1 MSAAVE
7 DIPTAE
13 MGGPRLGSPAIVLE
27 NITRDFDGTRAVDA
41 LNLSIPRGEVFGFL
55 GPNGAGKT
63 TTLKMLAG
71 LISPTSGRAIVAGEQ
86 VLPGAVS
93 LSIGRK
99 VGFLAEEPRFYPWM
113 RAREFLVFIGRIFG
127 LETRAAAERADI
139 LLQAMGL
146 AERGEDKIRGYSRG
160 MRQRLGIAHALM
172 GDPEVLLL
180 DEPASALDPIGRKE
194 ILELISS
201 LRGKTTI
208 VMSSHVLEDV
218 QRVCTWVGVI
228 RQGRLLVES
237 PLRDLLKKYARPAYR
252 LELSSA
258 EERRAVAQ
266 ALAPEPWLV
275 ECVEEG
281 AALRLLV
288 DDHIAA
294 QVRVPAI
301 LAGLAAHLT
310 SFEMETP
317 SLEDVFIRLV
327 TEGDHADDAA
337 VGPARPGVV
346 RSEDAGLETTQPGG
360 ARTDG
365 AAVETARLGVAPSH
379 DAGDERGGAR

>member
-1 MSAAVE
+1 MGTKRVIAAADGTLAAEGTPPAVTDRSSAEA
-7 DIPTAE
+7 
-13 MGGPRLGSPAIVLE
+13 PAIVLE
-27 NITRDFDGTRAVDA
+27 ELTRDFDGTRAVDSLS
-41 LNLSIPRGEVFGFL
+41 LNIPHGEVFGFL

-63 TTLKMLAG
+63 TTLKILAG
-71 LISPTSGRAIVAGEQ
+71 LISPTSGKATVAGEQ

-93 LSIGRK
+93 LAVGRK
-99 VGFLAEEPRFYPWM
+99 VGFLAEEPHFYPWM
-113 RAREFLVFIGRIFG
+113 RGREFLVFIGRIFG
-127 LETRAAAERADI
+127 LEAAAAAERADE

-194 ILELISS
+194 ILELIGS
-201 LRGKTTI
+201 LRGRTTI

-228 RQGRLLVES
+228 SQGRLLVES
-237 PLRDLLKKYARPAYR
+237 PLKDLLQRYARPAYR
-252 LELSSA
+252 LEVSGA
-258 EERRAVAQ
+258 EERRSVAK
-266 ALAPEPWLV
+266 ALASEAWLV
-275 ECVEEG
+275 ECIEEG

-288 DDHIAA
+288 DDHVAA

-301 LAGLAAHLT
+301 LTGLSAHLIA
-310 SFEMETP
+310 FEMETP

-327 TEGDHADDAA
+327 TEGA
-337 VGPARPGVV
+337 VARGAVTEGAV
-346 RSEDAGLETTQPGG
+346 AGG
-360 ARTDG
+360 AR
-365 AAVETARLGVAPSH
+365 
-379 DAGDERGGAR
+379 DAGDGRGAGLPDQGTTR

>member
-1 MSAAVE
+1 MSAAAGEV
-7 DIPTAE
+7 PPVGAGPPHAE
-13 MGGPRLGSPAIVLE
+13 PPAIVLE
-27 NITRDFDGTRAVDA
+27 GITRDFGGTRAVDS
-41 LNLSIPRGEVFGFL
+41 LDLSIPRGEVFGFL

-71 LISPTSGRAIVAGEQ
+71 LIAPTSGRATVAGEQ

-93 LSIGRK
+93 LSVGRK
-99 VGFLAEEPRFYPWM
+99 VGFLAEEPHFYPWM

-127 LETRAAAERADI
+127 LEKSAATDRADG
-139 LLQAMGL
+139 LLQSMGL
-146 AERGEDKIRGYSRG
+146 ADRGDDRIRGYSRG

-194 ILELISS
+194 ILELIGS
-201 LRGKTTI
+201 LRGRTTI

-228 RQGRLLVES
+228 SQGRLLVES
-237 PLRDLLKKYARPAYR
+237 PLKDLLQRYARPSYR
-252 LELSSA
+252 LEVAGA
-258 EERRAVAQ
+258 EERQAVARV
-266 ALAPEPWLV
+266 LATEPWLV

-281 AALRLLV
+281 TALRLLV

-294 QVRVPAI
+294 QVRVPAV
-301 LAGLAAHLT
+301 LAGLSAHLAA
-310 SFEMETP
+310 FELDSP

-327 TEGDHADDAA
+327 TDGAESDDARSA
-337 VGPARPGVV
+337 GADSRGARPAGPG
-346 RSEDAGLETTQPGG
+346 SDDARCGG
-360 ARTDG
+360 AR
-365 AAVETARLGVAPSH
+365 A
-379 DAGDERGGAR
+379 GGARAGGAPPTQGDAR

>member
-1 MSAAVE
+1 
-7 DIPTAE
+7 
-13 MGGPRLGSPAIVLE
+13 
-27 NITRDFDGTRAVDA
+27 
-41 LNLSIPRGEVFGFL
+41 
-55 GPNGAGKT
+55 
-63 TTLKMLAG
+63 MLAG

-93 LSIGRK
+93 LSVGRK

-194 ILELISS
+194 ILELIGS

-228 RQGRLLVES
+228 RLGRLLVES

-252 LELSSA
+252 LELSNA
-258 EERRAVAQ
+258 VERRAVAQ

-294 QVRVPAI
+294 QVRVPAV

-327 TEGDHADDAA
+327 TEGDRADGERADRGQADGGRAGGAA
-337 VGPARPGVV
+337 AEGA
-346 RSEDAGLETTQPGG
+346 QPTRGRGNEGGAEQGG
-360 ARTDG
+360 AR
-365 AAVETARLGVAPSH
+365 
-379 DAGDERGGAR
+379 

>member
-1 MSAAVE
+1 VTPA
-7 DIPTAE
+7 
-13 MGGPRLGSPAIVLE
+13 PAIVLKE
-27 NITRDFDGTRAVDA
+27 LTRDYGTTHAVDS
-41 LNLSIPRGEVFGFL
+41 LTLSIPQGEVFGFL

-71 LISPTSGRAIVAGEQ
+71 LISPTSGQAIVAGER
-86 VLPGAVS
+86 VLPGSVS
-93 LSIGRK
+93 LSVGRK

-113 RAREFLVFIGRIFG
+113 SGREFLVFIGRVFG
-127 LETRAAAERADI
+127 LGPSAAGDRADG

-146 AERGEDKIRGYSRG
+146 EDRGGERIRGYSRG

-194 ILELISS
+194 ILELIGS
-201 LRGKTTI
+201 LRGKATI

-218 QRVCTWVGVI
+218 QRVATWVGVI
-228 RQGRLLVES
+228 SQGRLLAES
-237 PLRDLLKKYARPAYR
+237 PLKELLRRYARPAYT
-252 LELSSA
+252 LEVSGA
-258 EERRAVAQ
+258 DERRAVAR
-266 ALAPEPWLV
+266 ALASEPWLV

-294 QVRVPAI
+294 QVRVPTI
-301 LAGLAAHLT
+301 LSDLSAHLAAFKMD
-310 SFEMETP
+310 SP

-327 TEGDHADDAA
+327 T
-337 VGPARPGVV
+337 
-346 RSEDAGLETTQPGG
+346 
-360 ARTDG
+360 DG
-365 AAVETARLGVAPSH
+365 AHAAQENAR
-379 DAGDERGGAR
+379 